1 MIEDLII
8 IAFIMLIGVE
18 VIDTLINIYKK
29 IKK

>member
-1 MIEDLII
+1 MIQDLII
-8 IAFIMLIGVE
+8 IAFIGLIGVQ

>member
-8 IAFIMLIGVE
+8 IAFFMLIGVQ